1 MRWWYHPESESYFQE
16 TYAVMEKNTGG
27 DAALCHEVDEKD
39 VPERFKQEHQMSKC
53 SVCGESQFKSL
64 LGMNCPKGHLNA
76 PPQPKEKPMTE
87 QATAAPAIPIDKLV
101 QIYIKIRDKK
111 TEIKKAF
118 DAEYAKLDEKL
129 STVATELKSRAQA
142 EGVEGFKSESGT
154 VYLSETMKVTGSD
167 WGAFGQ
173 FLKTHDPLEFME
185 KRISST
191 AIKAYMKESGGE
203 LPPGVSIFKE
213 IEARVRRAGEK

>member
-1 MRWWYHPESESYFQE
+1 
-16 TYAVMEKNTGG
+16 
-27 DAALCHEVDEKD
+27 
-39 VPERFKQEHQMSKC
+39 
-53 SVCGESQFKSL
+53 
-64 LGMNCPKGHLNA
+64 MNCSKGHLNA
-76 PPQPKEKPMTE
+76 APQPKEKPMTE
-87 QATAAPAIPIDKLV
+87 QVAAPIPLEKLQDILSRMRARYMVEREHFDFKGLIDKQSTVLKGIIPQADIDMLV
-101 QIYIKIRDKK
+101 NLYIARRDEKTALKK
-111 TEIKKAF
+111 QF
-118 DAEYAKLDEKL
+118 DAEYALMDGDLE
-129 STVATELKSRAQA
+129 TVATELKSRALF
-142 EGVEGFKSESGT
+142 EKVEGFKCAAGT

>member
-1 MRWWYHPESESYFQE
+1 
-16 TYAVMEKNTGG
+16 
-27 DAALCHEVDEKD
+27 
-39 VPERFKQEHQMSKC
+39 
-53 SVCGESQFKSL
+53 
-64 LGMNCPKGHLNA
+64 MNCPKGHLNA

-87 QATAAPAIPIDKLV
+87 QVAAPIPLETLQAVLDKMRARYMVEREHFDFKALIDKQSTVLKGIIPQADIDLLV
-101 QIYIKIRDKK
+101 GLYIARRDEK
-111 TEIKKAF
+111 TELKKRF
-118 DAEYAKLDEKL
+118 DAEYALLDGDL
-129 STVATELKSRAQA
+129 ATVATELKSRAQTA
-142 EGVEGFKSESGT
+142 GVEGFKCDAGT

-191 AIKAYMKESGGE
+191 AIKAYMKDSGGE